1 MDTAETLL
9 KKIKPGVTMIQIN
22 RRLTPGQYKIA
33 DIFPEIRE
41 KPILAEIFRSKQE
54 IEDVIANTNVIII
67 SRRHEMSV
75 DNQDGSITIGLNHLQ
90 QSDTEILYLDIIHE
104 LVHVRQQRDDLDLYD
119 KTKAYVDRTTEIDAY
134 ALAVKEA
141 RRIGFTDAQI
151 LNYLQVE
158 WITPKEHRRLAKRL
172 KVAT

>member
-1 MDTAETLL
+1 
-9 KKIKPGVTMIQIN
+9 MIQIN

-33 DIFPEIRE
+33 DLFPKIRE

-104 LVHVRQQRDDLDLYD
+104 LVHVRQQRDGLDLYD
-119 KTKAYVDRTTEIDAY
+119 KTKDYVDRLTEIDAY

-158 WITPKEHRRLAKRL
+158 WITPQEHRRLAERL
-172 KVAT
+172 NVVT